1 MAYVGLDCSP
11 GTHRRRPGRV
21 LSAALV
27 FAIITSFFGLVT
39 GIEFALRSWKL
50 ILKSDEYRPLG
61 GRRWR
66 FDFTHFTLSFGYTY
80 MTGILIG
87 ASIPHEP
94 LVQPLALPAPLFFFQ
109 CGLQLLWTS
118 WMNSTRRPAPFR
130 ISSWD
135 KGERTP
141 LLIYTLVEDIVA
153 VDGGAGKEYRQR
165 LMARYKISPK
175 FRLMLAQL
183 NWFWGIGAL
192 LDGAGTIVVLFTIDE
207 KIAYGVGKHVIFT
220 LSECRFRVCT

>member
-1 MAYVGLDCSP
+1 MLMFAP
-11 GTHRRRPGRV
+11 
-21 LSAALV
+21 V

-50 ILKSDEYRPLG
+50 ILKTDKYRPLG
-61 GRRWR
+61 GRRWK

-94 LVQPLALPAPLFFFQ
+94 LVRPLALPAPLFFFQ
-109 CGLQLLWTS
+109 LGIQLLVTS
-118 WMNSTRRPAPFR
+118 WMHHTHRPAPFR
-130 ISSWD
+130 ISSWA
-135 KGERTP
+135 KGDRTP
-141 LLIYTLVEDIVA
+141 LLVYTLVEDIVA
-153 VDGGAGKEYRQR
+153 VDGSAGKEYRQR

-192 LDGAGTIVVLFTIDE
+192 LDGAGTIVLLFTLDE
-207 KIAYGVGKHVIFT
+207 RIAYGVGKLPSLRISMHGGW
-220 LSECRFRVCT
+220 RN